1 MDDSNGNGIVPD
13 AADEHSAVL
22 SMLSS
27 ESWQK
32 RLDEARKAREAVL
45 AQRGVTQ
52 DLPARLKSAAPRH
65 SAPSGL
71 GQDKSVRGAFPPA
84 PAEAGAET
92 PEDEEE
98 FPEFFPE
105 TDEDPPLVLRAM
117 EPAATPFPSAD
128 GPAVGEAPVVE
139 PAPPEKVKSTVAD
152 MSPLPHPVRE
162 AMPAQRGVTQD
173 LPAHLKSAA
182 PRHSAPSGV
191 GQGKRLRGAFPPAPA
206 EAGAET
212 PEDEEE
218 FPEFF
223 PETDED
229 PPVVLRAREPAP
241 APSPSADGPAV
252 GEAAIVEPAHPEQV
266 KSAVAGV
273 SPLRRP
279 VRIAAGF
286 ALGLAAG
293 VAATSLAWMMI
304 GPTGGP
310 APRTE
315 ALAPSAPVVVPQT
328 AALSPPDATPPM
340 LTVSTASVPPDVT
353 FVPAGAGSLPA
364 VPPNGPEITKIELL
378 ARLSVPSD
386 MPVNPAPQAADAQH
400 RPDSA
405 PAPRPVLQAGV
416 PEVSFTPRADPLT
429 LIPAAF
435 ALSAAQSG
443 VQPAGPDGPDP
454 APRAIEPPPVA
465 PQVSSPDPAE
475 ASVASAASLP
485 QPETAPVQAPGA
497 LGPSRVNVM
506 APESVADVDLTA
518 TITGLQGAGFQLGDS
533 VRVSFQVSKNHVR
546 FYHASDRTA
555 AEALAERIGGEA
567 RDFTDSDVNPPEG
580 MIELWLQGS
589 GQTVAAAKPAKAAA
603 RPQAAPAVTKEPEA
617 PSEDSVM
624 KSLRDKIVRQLQKGE
639 HL

>member
-52 DLPARLKSAAPRH
+52 DLPARLKSAAPHH
-65 SAPSGL
+65 SAPFGV
-71 GQDKSVRGAFPPA
+71 GQGERLRGAFPPA
-84 PAEAGAET
+84 PEEAGAEK
-92 PEDEEE
+92 PEAEEE

-105 TDEDPPLVLRAM
+105 IDNA
-117 EPAATPFPSAD
+117 
-128 GPAVGEAPVVE
+128 
-139 PAPPEKVKSTVAD
+139 
-152 MSPLPHPVRE
+152 
-162 AMPAQRGVTQD
+162 
-173 LPAHLKSAA
+173 
-182 PRHSAPSGV
+182 
-191 GQGKRLRGAFPPAPA
+191 
-206 EAGAET
+206 
-212 PEDEEE
+212 
-218 FPEFF
+218 
-223 PETDED
+223 
-229 PPVVLRAREPAP
+229 PPVVHRVMDPAP
-241 APSPSADGPAV
+241 TPSPSAYVPAV
-252 GEAAIVEPAHPEQV
+252 APAPIVEPAHPAKV
-266 KSAVAGV
+266 KPAVADV

-310 APRTE
+310 APQTE
-315 ALAPSAPVVVPQT
+315 ALAPSVPVVVPQT
-328 AALSPPDATPPM
+328 AALSPPDATPTMP
-340 LTVSTASVPPDVT
+340 TVSTASVPPDVA
-353 FVPAGAGSLPA
+353 FVLGDAVSPPAM
-364 VPPNGPEITKIELL
+364 PPNGPDVTKIELL
-378 ARLSVPSD
+378 ARLSGPSD
-386 MPVNPAPQAADAQH
+386 IPVNPAPQATDAKA
-400 RPDSA
+400 RLDSA
-405 PAPRPVLQAGV
+405 PAPRPALQASA
-416 PEVSFTPRADPLT
+416 PEGSFAPRTDQVAL
-429 LIPAAF
+429 LPAAF
-435 ALSAAQSG
+435 ALPAAQSG
-443 VQPAGPDGPDP
+443 MEPVGAAGPDP
-454 APRAIEPPPVA
+454 APSAIAPPPVA
-465 PQVSSPDPAE
+465 PQVERPDPAE
-475 ASVASAASLP
+475 ASAASAGAP
-485 QPETAPVQAPGA
+485 PRPETVPEPPLGAPG
-497 LGPSRVNVM
+497 PNRVNVM

-546 FYHASDRTA
+546 FYHATDRTA
-555 AEALAERIGGEA
+555 AEALAQRIGGEA
-567 RDFTDSDVNPPEG
+567 RDFIDSDVNPPEG

-589 GQTVAAAKPAKAAA
+589 GQTVAAAKPAKEAA